1 MSDIKIIRLADV
13 APAQPDPITQARAL
27 ALEAAR
33 IVDDDCTAER
43 IRWRLDLALQI
54 LDRERP

>member
-1 MSDIKIIRLADV
+1 MSELKMIKLTDV
-13 APAQPDPITQARAL
+13 APAKPDRITQARAL
-27 ALEAAR
+27 ALAASR

-54 LDRERP
+54 LDSERT